1 MCFTVEYNRKCK
13 SVVKIGCGKTTP
25 DIKRMV
31 TFRNNK
37 LKYDGSPEREAFKVS
52 LNVVLNRA
60 ARANTDGKFLVAV
73 KITQGNDKR
82 YFVNVEDVRIAET
95 DFNAMCREYSVL
107 KGGRGRY
114 ADICTKI
121 NATYDKVLALVE
133 SRVMDGSFDFDEF
146 KSTWQSFKDSS
157 AVEMTPY
164 ELWAKVA
171 TEKTVGTEESY
182 MYALSRFKADMGTK
196 VRFGD
201 FSKTLIEKWRDKM
214 IAKGLSKTTANIYLR
229 SLRVV
234 LNEAQQLKLIS
245 VDSKALFRK
254 LAIGGKNSYDD
265 RKEHYLSVE
274 QWRKLWH
281 FYETNGEGNEMFQS
295 WRPSYQRDRM
305 EALGMMLFMYLA
317 DGMNL
322 RDVLKLRYD
331 SYYYQHDK
339 KQLHFQRQKV
349 RERSG
354 TKVIFP
360 ILPEI
365 RVILERHGE
374 AEVRDG
380 LVFGYLNE
388 FLSKRGRYS
397 DEKEN
402 EREERRLT
410 ALYNSVIGDR
420 MAFVAKAVGL
430 EVEPTPTWCRHSFA
444 SNLTQ
449 AGVPKEYISAS
460 MAHSEGDTTSNYI
473 DRYSYAQMIDYNSR
487 LLADPSEKERD
498 KLKELLK
505 GMSKEE
511 ILKLISDK

>member
-1 MCFTVEYNRKCK
+1 M
-13 SVVKIGCGKTTP
+13 VK
-25 DIKRMV
+25 
-31 TFRNNK
+31 FRNDK
-37 LKYDGSPEREAFKVS
+37 LKFEGTPEREAFKVGLS
-52 LNVVLNRA
+52 VVLNRA

-82 YFVNVEDVRIAET
+82 YFVNVEDVRIAEA

-107 KGGRGRY
+107 KGGRGRFT
-114 ADICTKI
+114 DLCTRI
-121 NATYDKVLALVE
+121 NATYDKVFALVE
-133 SRVMDGSFDFDEF
+133 SRVLDGSFDFDDF
-146 KSTWQSFKDSS
+146 KASWQSFKDSS
-157 AVEMTPY
+157 TIELTPY

-171 TEKTVGTEESY
+171 TEKSVGTEESY

-196 VRFGD
+196 IRFSD
-201 FSKTLIEKWRDKM
+201 FSKPLVEKWRDKM
-214 IAKGLSKTTANIYLR
+214 ISKGLSKTTANIYLR

-245 VDSKALFRK
+245 VEPRFFFKRLG
-254 LAIGGKNSYDD
+254 IGGKNSYDD

-281 FYETNGEGNEMFQS
+281 FYETNGEGNEVFQS

-349 RERSG
+349 KERSG
-354 TKVIFP
+354 AKVVLP
-360 ILPEI
+360 ILEQM
-365 RVILERHGE
+365 RLILERHGE
-374 AEVRDG
+374 PEERDG
-380 LVFGYLNE
+380 LVFGNLKN
-388 FLSKRGRYS
+388 FISKRGKYS
-397 DEKEN
+397 DYKEN

-420 MAFVAKAVGL
+420 MRYIAKAVGL

-444 SNLTQ
+444 SNLIQ

>member
-1 MCFTVEYNRKCK
+1 MA
-13 SVVKIGCGKTTP
+13 
-25 DIKRMV
+25 
-31 TFRNNK
+31 TFRKDK
-37 LKYDGSPEREAFKVS
+37 LKFDGSPEREAFKVS

-73 KITQGNDKR
+73 KITQGDEKR
-82 YFVNVEDVRIAET
+82 YFVNIEDVRIAEA

-146 KSTWQSFKDSS
+146 KSSWQSFKDSS
-157 AVEMTPY
+157 TVELTPY

-171 TEKTVGTEESY
+171 SEKSAGTEESY
-182 MYALSRFKADMGTK
+182 MYALTRFKADMGEK
-196 VRFGD
+196 VRFSD
-201 FSKTLIEKWRDKM
+201 FSKTFVEKWRDRM
-214 IAKGLSKTTANIYLR
+214 ISNGLSKTTANINLR
-229 SLRVV
+229 ALRVV
-234 LNEAQQLKLIS
+234 LNEALQLKLIS
-245 VDSKALFRK
+245 VEPKALFKK

-281 FYETNGEGNEMFQS
+281 FYETNGEGNKVFQS
-295 WRPSYQRDRM
+295 WRSDYQRDRM

-354 TKVIFP
+354 AKVIFP

-380 LVFGYLNE
+380 LVFGYLRE
-388 FLSKRGRYS
+388 FLSKRGRYL
-397 DEKEN
+397 DAKES

-410 ALYNSVIGDR
+410 ALYNSTIGDR
-420 MAFVAKAVGL
+420 MKSVAKAVGL

-444 SNLTQ
+444 SNLIQ
-449 AGVPKEYISAS
+449 RGVPKEYISAS
-460 MAHSEGDTTSNYI
+460 MAHSEGGTTDNYI
-473 DRYSYAQMIDYNSR
+473 DRYSYEQMVDYNSR
-487 LLADPSEKERD
+487 LLADPAEKERN

-511 ILKLISDK
+511 LLKLINEK

>member
-1 MCFTVEYNRKCK
+1 MAT
-13 SVVKIGCGKTTP
+13 
-25 DIKRMV
+25 
-31 TFRNNK
+31 TFRSDK
-37 LKYDGSPEREAFKVS
+37 LRYDGSPEREAFKVG
-52 LNVVLNRA
+52 LAVVLNRG
-60 ARANTDGKFLVAV
+60 ARANADGKFLIAV
-73 KITQGNDKR
+73 KITEGNDKR
-82 YFVNVEDVRIAET
+82 YFINVDDVRIAEA

-114 ADICTKI
+114 TDICTKI
-121 NATYDKVLALVE
+121 NSVYDKVLTLVE
-133 SRVMDGSFDFDEF
+133 SRVIDGSFDFDEF
-146 KSTWQSFKDSS
+146 KVTWQSFKDS
-157 AVEMTPY
+157 ATMELTPY

-171 TEKTVGTEESY
+171 SEKSAGTEESY
-182 MYALSRFKADMGTK
+182 MYALARFKSDMGAK

-201 FSKTLIEKWRDKM
+201 FSKNLIEKWRDKM

-245 VDSKALFRK
+245 VEPKALFRR

-281 FYETNGEGNEMFQS
+281 FYETNGEGNEVFQS

-305 EALGMMLFMYLA
+305 EALAMMLFMYLA

-354 TKVIFP
+354 AKVIFP

-374 AEVRDG
+374 PEVRGG
-380 LVFGYLNE
+380 LVFGYLYE

-397 DEKEN
+397 DEKED

-420 MAFVAKAVGL
+420 MAYIAKAVGL

-460 MAHSEGDTTSNYI
+460 MAHSEADTTSNYI
-473 DRYSYAQMIDYNSR
+473 DRYSYQQMVDYNTR
-487 LLADPSEKERD
+487 LLADPVEKERER
-498 KLKELLK
+498 LKELLA

-511 ILKLISDK
+511 VLALLEK

>member
-1 MCFTVEYNRKCK
+1 MA
-13 SVVKIGCGKTTP
+13 
-25 DIKRMV
+25 
-31 TFRNNK
+31 TFRNDK
-37 LKYDGSPEREAFKVS
+37 LKFDGSPERDAFKVS
-52 LNVVLNRA
+52 LTVVLNRA

-82 YFVNVEDVRIAET
+82 YFVNVDDVRIAEA
-95 DFNAMCREYSVL
+95 DFNAMCREQSVL
-107 KGGRGRY
+107 RGVRGRY
-114 ADICTKI
+114 ADICSKI
-121 NATYDKVLALVE
+121 NATYDKVLALIE
-133 SRVMDGSFDFDEF
+133 SRVLDGSFDFDEF
-146 KSTWQSFKDSS
+146 KSAWQSLKTS
-157 AVEMTPY
+157 VEVELTPY
-164 ELWAKVA
+164 ELWTKVA
-171 TEKTVGTEESY
+171 SEKSAGTEESY
-182 MYALSRFKADMGTK
+182 MYALCRFKTDMGTK
-196 VRFGD
+196 IKFSD
-201 FSKTLIEKWRDKM
+201 FSRPLIEKWRDKM

-234 LNEAQQLKLIS
+234 LNEALQLRLIS
-245 VDSKALFRK
+245 VEPKALFKR
-254 LAIGGKNSYDD
+254 LAIGGKNSYED

-281 FYETNGEGNEMFQS
+281 FYETNGDGNEVFQS

-305 EALGMMLFMYLA
+305 EALGMMLFMYLS

-354 TKVIFP
+354 AKVIFP
-360 ILPEI
+360 VLPQI

-374 AEVRDG
+374 PEVRDG
-380 LVFGYLNE
+380 LVFGYLKD
-388 FLSKRGRYS
+388 FLAKKGKQS
-397 DEKEN
+397 DEKDN

-410 ALYNSVIGDR
+410 ALYNSTIGDR
-420 MAFVAKAVGL
+420 MKSVAKAVGL

-444 SNLTQ
+444 SNLIQ
-449 AGVPKEYISAS
+449 RGVPKEYISAS

-473 DRYSYAQMIDYNSR
+473 SRYSYEQMVDYNSR
-487 LLADPSEKERD
+487 LLADPAEKERD
-498 KLKELLK
+498 RLKELLK

>member
-1 MCFTVEYNRKCK
+1 MA
-13 SVVKIGCGKTTP
+13 
-25 DIKRMV
+25 
-31 TFRNNK
+31 TFRIDK
-37 LKYDGSPEREAFKVS
+37 LKYDGSPEREAFKVC
-52 LNVVLNRA
+52 LTVVLNRA
-60 ARANTDGKFLVAV
+60 ARANIDGKFLVAV

-82 YFVNVEDVRIAET
+82 YFVNVDDVRIAEA

-133 SRVMDGSFDFDEF
+133 SRVLDGSFDFDDF
-146 KSTWQSFKDSS
+146 KATWQSFKDTST
-157 AVEMTPY
+157 VELTPY
-164 ELWAKVA
+164 ELWEKVA
-171 TEKTVGTEESY
+171 GEKSAGTEESY
-182 MYALSRFKADMGTK
+182 LNSLARFKADMGEK
-196 VRFGD
+196 VRFSD
-201 FSKTLIEKWRDKM
+201 FSKPFIEKWRDKM

-229 SLRVV
+229 ALRVV
-234 LNEAQQLKLIS
+234 LNEALQLRLIS
-245 VDSKALFRK
+245 VEPKALFKK

-274 QWRKLWH
+274 QWRKLWQ
-281 FYETNGEGNEMFQS
+281 FYETNGEGNEEFLS

-331 SYYYQHDK
+331 AYYYQHDK

-354 TKVIFP
+354 AKVIFP
-360 ILPEI
+360 VLEQM

-374 AEVRDG
+374 PEVRGG
-380 LVFGYLNE
+380 LVFGYLKE
-388 FLSKRGRYS
+388 FLSKRGG
-397 DEKEN
+397 DEKDN

-410 ALYNSVIGDR
+410 ALYNSTIGDR
-420 MAFVAKAVGL
+420 MKSVAKAVGL

-444 SNLTQ
+444 SNLIQ
-449 AGVPKEYISAS
+449 RGVPKEYISAS
-460 MAHSEGDTTSNYI
+460 MAHSEGGTTDNYI
-473 DRYSYAQMIDYNSR
+473 DRYSYEQMVDYNSR
-487 LLADPSEKERD
+487 LLADPAEKERD

-511 ILKLISDK
+511 IMKLIGE